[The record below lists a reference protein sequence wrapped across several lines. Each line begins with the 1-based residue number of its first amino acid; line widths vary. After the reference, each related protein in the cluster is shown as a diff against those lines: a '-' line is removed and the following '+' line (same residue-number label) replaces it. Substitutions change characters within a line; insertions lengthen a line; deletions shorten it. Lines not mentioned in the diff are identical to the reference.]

1 MGSHSDSTATE
12 LWKLRTS
19 MIRVRRV
26 INDAEEKQDTD
37 PDVKSWVNEVKHA
50 VYDAED
56 LLDEIHTKTL
66 VKRVESETSSQVMSS
81 ITATF
86 GRMVAA
92 LDPFHQGTISK
103 IHMINKRFEGFSQL
117 IDVLNLKSGLE
128 KPRLL
133 SSSRLTSSLVDESM
147 ICGRDSEKEL
157 FIQLLKDGVP
167 KTDKHGS
174 LIKGSRF
181 PDCSIRTFAIIGMPG
196 IGKTTLA
203 QLIFNDP
210 RVDDIFQFKSW
221 TCVPEVSNVINI
233 MKSILSTPFDPNQ
246 HFEDLESNQTCLR
259 KRVCKQRILIVL
271 DDVGDENMIS
281 TGWHALLISLKSA
294 APGSTI
300 IVTTSNEGIAKMF
313 RPFYTHLL
321 HELSHDDC
329 WTLFKMH
336 AFGDP
341 LAAPDVKLE
350 ATGRQLVAK
359 CGGLPLAVKAVGCL
373 LSFTLDAKEW
383 EFIESS
389 NLWDLPSC
397 KKEILPALL
406 LSYNYLPAH
415 LKRCFSYCSIFPK
428 NYQFEKD
435 KLVLLWMAE
444 GFIEHGRNDNRR
456 IEDIGIIYFRDL
468 VARSFFQVS
477 SSKKN
482 CYVMHDLIHDLA
494 FYVMGEFG
502 VILEPN
508 VSHVVMG
515 TPRHLSYKQSK
526 YETVEKFGP
535 AACTDRLRTFLS
547 VGCFSSQSRYYISYN
562 LLHSLQTFV
571 CLRLLSL
578 SGYKVTSLPPSIGSL
593 KYLRYL
599 DFSCTLVE
607 ELPESICD
615 LLNLQTLILYQCE
628 QLRILPAMMRKL
640 IHLRH
645 LNIDGTCI
653 EEMPEHIGRL
663 TCLQTLTD
671 FVASDSH
678 GSSIRELGE
687 LSQLRGS
694 LRISGLENIVAE
706 ADAYAANL
714 MDKGHLDELVFMQH
728 DECSVAD
735 RQHEQLMHAL
745 KPHTNLVRLTIDFY
759 EGKKFPDWVGNDT
772 FCNLEV
778 LHLKQCTNCVELPS
792 LGQLPLLKHLLI
804 KGFHKLETLG
814 ARFYGQHSATSSPFK
829 SLLTL
834 KFEGLQQLKKW
845 CMFEGNASPFPCLVE
860 LSVKDCGELE
870 GDLPLELPSLMSLS
884 IWGCRKL
891 SGILSNAPL
900 LRELC
905 LIAFGRIDV
914 MSIARFTH
922 LTNLF
927 VEQVQDDLVAKV
939 QEAIR
944 DLTSLG
950 NLSISTEGRGTI
962 ALQPWNLPASV
973 RSIRV
978 YTDEQIIFNGASQLQ
993 YLFLLYISSP
1003 LRFPAGYFQ
1012 LLHFLEISTCD
1023 GLTEFPIVLD
1033 GADTG
1038 FTSLHDLSISKC
1050 NRLVSFPAEGFL
1062 APYLTTLAIY
1072 GCSSLQSPPNNMPTN
1087 FPCLRCLSFENCVQ
1101 LELLPEDDFSLPL
1114 LLTFRIAGCH
1124 KLQTL
1129 PEALSSCM
1137 SLEWLNIE
1145 SCTAL
1150 ASFPASG
1157 LPAHLQRLRI
1167 YNCEIL
1173 TSLPDRLCS
1182 TLKHLDIWKCP
1193 KLESFPPSGL
1203 PPSLE
1208 SMQIF
1213 GCGQLTQKYAD
1224 WKLGGLSFLRELSIG
1239 GLVNVE
1245 SFPADGSMPTKLNIL
1260 KLDQFSRLRSVNCKE
1275 LQRIITLREFEIQ
1288 RCPALVLF
1296 SDDLPQSLCRLTIRQ
1311 SLSMVKRCLGPD
1323 GYYVDKISHITC
1335 LELDS

>member
-1 MGSHSDSTATE
+1 MDAVSSYAVVPFISGLFNVLLDRLAPENIREYLMGSHSDSTATE

-389 NLWDLPSC
+389 NLWDLPS
-397 KKEILPALL
+397 
-406 LSYNYLPAH
+406 Y
-415 LKRCFSYCSIFPK
+415 
-428 NYQFEKD
+428 
-435 KLVLLWMAE
+435 
-444 GFIEHGRNDNRR
+444 
-456 IEDIGIIYFRDL
+456 
-468 VARSFFQVS
+468 
-477 SSKKN
+477 
-482 CYVMHDLIHDLA
+482 
-494 FYVMGEFG
+494 
-502 VILEPN
+502 
-508 VSHVVMG
+508 
-515 TPRHLSYKQSK
+515 
-526 YETVEKFGP
+526 
-535 AACTDRLRTFLS
+535 
-547 VGCFSSQSRYYISYN
+547 
-562 LLHSLQTFV
+562 
-571 CLRLLSL
+571 
-578 SGYKVTSLPPSIGSL
+578 
-593 KYLRYL
+593 
-599 DFSCTLVE
+599 
-607 ELPESICD
+607 
-615 LLNLQTLILYQCE
+615 
-628 QLRILPAMMRKL
+628 
-640 IHLRH
+640 
-645 LNIDGTCI
+645 
-653 EEMPEHIGRL
+653 
-663 TCLQTLTD
+663 